1 MSSHLQWATRLRRQP
16 SYAALPILVAGI
28 FSTPI
33 VSAQTADTKKSSM
46 GQAIEDAE
54 RSESRWGIGVAGGM
68 QYRVYRDFD
77 DRVRGLPMITY
88 ENRWIQVAGPG
99 LDVKLPSV
107 GPVSFRLRGR
117 YAAMEEFDSG
127 DSPYFAGMRDREASF
142 WIGGAAIWRAG
153 FANLSAELLTDAMS
167 NSKGT
172 RATLQIDRR
181 FTAGSIGLTPRLA
194 AEWVDSKYVDYYYG
208 VRSDEAQSWRPAYGG
223 SSSVNTEIGLRVDW
237 QPVPKHTVF
246 LDMGAKRM
254 GSSIRDSPLV
264 EKSTQ
269 YGVGLGYLYRF

>member
-1 MSSHLQWATRLRRQP
+1 MSSRPHCAARLRRQP

-28 FSTPI
+28 FPTP
-33 VSAQTADTKKSSM
+33 VAWAQTDDTKKSAR
-46 GQAIEDAE
+46 GQAMAE
-54 RSESRWGIGVAGGM
+54 AGRSESTWGIGVAGGM

-88 ENRWIQVAGPG
+88 ENKWIQVAGLG

-117 YAAMEEFDSG
+117 YIGEDFDSD
-127 DSPYFAGMRDREASF
+127 DSPYFADMRDRDASF
-142 WIGGAAIWRAG
+142 WIGGAAIWRTG
-153 FANLSAELLTDAMS
+153 IANLSAEVLTDVMS
-167 NSKGT
+167 YSKGT

-181 FTAGSIGLTPRLA
+181 FTAGPIGLTPRLS
-194 AEWVDSKYVDYYYG
+194 AEWVDGKYVDYYYG

-223 SSSVNTEIGLRVDW
+223 SSTVNTEIGLRVDW

-246 LDMGAKRM
+246 LDMGAKHM